1 MKPLLLLACLGFASS
16 LWGQEASSTN
26 ATPLPRP
33 NYRFLFLIDTSSA
46 MSRQKAVTMDA
57 VSRLILSGIGGRIQP
72 GDAWNVWTLD
82 SQLHTDQFP
91 PQRWDPEKRAEIA
104 NQVFRFLRSQP
115 FKKKQSPLEKPLA
128 VVAETAELSGSLT
141 VFLFTDGG
149 APVKG
154 TPFDKMI
161 NDIFAKHAAGM
172 RKAKKPFVT
181 VFVAKDG
188 RIVAHAVS
196 PGSDQIYIPPLPK
209 PVAIA
214 KKPEVTGK
222 ENATAVPPAPGRTL
236 SAEEISELFR
246 QSQKRQSNTVT
257 ATTAPLILRGSASQ
271 TNPAVAQTSVKP
283 AIENAAPTLP
293 PSQPAAAPAVST
305 NSTPAAATIPP
316 ARLTVNPPTN
326 LAVNPP
332 ASLAVNPPAS
342 LAANPPASLA
352 ANPAANPPAEAA
364 RTEPSAPT
372 GGQTAAPGNAIVPP
386 THAPNLRPVESTQPE
401 EGDTRVGLA
410 ASPPAAQPAVL
421 AQQSPFANASVYLI
435 AAVVL
440 LLVALILAW
449 LYIRSIRYVPG
460 PSIISQSLDRQKK

>member
-26 ATPLPRP
+26 ATALARP

-46 MSRQKAVTMDA
+46 MSRQKTVTMDA
-57 VSRLILSGIGGRIQP
+57 VSRLLLSGIGGRIQP
-72 GDAWNVWTLD
+72 GDAWNLWTVD

-91 PQRWDPEKRAEIA
+91 PQRWEPEKRAEVA
-104 NQVFRFLRSQP
+104 NQMYRFLRSQP
-115 FKKKQSPLEKPLA
+115 FKTKQSSLEKPLA
-128 VVAETAELSGSLT
+128 VVAEAAELSEGLT
-141 VFLFTDGG
+141 VFLFTDGS

-154 TPFDKMI
+154 TPFDKSI

-188 RIVAHAVS
+188 RIAAHAVS
-196 PGSDQIYIPPLPK
+196 PGSEQIYIPPLPK
-209 PVAIA
+209 PVTVA
-214 KKPEVTGK
+214 KKAEVTGK
-222 ENATAVPPAPGRTL
+222 ENAAAVRPALGKTL
-236 SAEEISELFR
+236 TAEEIAELFR

-257 ATTAPLILRGSASQ
+257 TTPAPLILRGSASQ
-271 TNPAVAQTSVKP
+271 TNPPVVEVSAKP
-283 AIENAAPTLP
+283 AVENPAPTP
-293 PSQPAAAPAVST
+293 IPSQPAAAPVVST
-305 NSTPAAATIPP
+305 NPPPAVATVPPAIPAANP
-316 ARLTVNPPTN
+316 AVNPPANPVVNLPAN

-332 ASLAVNPPAS
+332 ANPPVA
-342 LAANPPASLA
+342 
-352 ANPAANPPAEAA
+352 AA

-372 GGQTAAPGNAIVPP
+372 GGQTAASGNAIVPP
-386 THAPNLRPVESTQPE
+386 TLPPDRRPVEPTQPE
-401 EGDTRVGLA
+401 EGDARDGLA
-410 ASPPAAQPAVL
+410 SAPAAAQPAVL
-421 AQQSPFANASVYLI
+421 AQQDPFSNAPVYLT
-435 AAVVL
+435 AAVAL

>member
-26 ATPLPRP
+26 ATALARP

-46 MSRQKAVTMDA
+46 MSRQKTVTMDA
-57 VSRLILSGIGGRIQP
+57 VSRLLLSGIGGRIQP
-72 GDAWNVWTLD
+72 GDAWNLWTVD

-91 PQRWDPEKRAEIA
+91 PQRWDPEKRSEVA
-104 NQVFRFLRSQP
+104 NQMYRFLRSQP

-128 VVAETAELSGSLT
+128 VVAEAAEFSEGLT
-141 VFLFTDGG
+141 VFLFSDGG

-154 TPFDKMI
+154 TPFDKSI

-188 RIVAHAVS
+188 RIAAHAVS
-196 PGSDQIYIPPLPK
+196 PGSEQIYIPSLPK
-209 PVAIA
+209 PVTVA
-214 KKPEVTGK
+214 KKAEVTGK
-222 ENATAVPPAPGRTL
+222 ENAAAVPPALGKTL
-236 SAEEISELFR
+236 TAEEIAELLR
-246 QSQKRQSNTVT
+246 QSQKRQSNMVT
-257 ATTAPLILRGSASQ
+257 TAPAPLILRGSASQ
-271 TNPAVAQTSVKP
+271 TNPPVAEASAKP
-283 AIENAAPTLP
+283 AGENPTP
-293 PSQPAAAPAVST
+293 KPTPSQPAAAPVV
-305 NSTPAAATIPP
+305 ATVPP
-316 ARLTVNPPTN
+316 ANLAANPAVNPPTNPAVKPPAN

-332 ASLAVNPPAS
+332 ANPPVA
-342 LAANPPASLA
+342 
-352 ANPAANPPAEAA
+352 AA

-386 THAPNLRPVESTQPE
+386 TRPPDRRPVEPTQPE
-401 EGDTRVGLA
+401 EGDARDGLA
-410 ASPPAAQPAVL
+410 SAPAAAQPAVL
-421 AQQSPFANASVYLI
+421 AQQDPFSNAPVYLT
-435 AAVVL
+435 AAVAL